1 MNKNKEMKERFYLK
15 TKQEI
20 KNMINNKIN
29 YISTSLKHWKYITVC
44 YI

>member
-1 MNKNKEMKERFYLK
+1 MKERFYLK

-29 YISTSLKHWKYITVC
+29 YISTSLSIENVLC

>member
-1 MNKNKEMKERFYLK
+1 MNKNKEMKVRFYLK

-29 YISTSLKHWKYITVC
+29 YIISTSLSIENILC
-44 YI
+44 YV

>member
-1 MNKNKEMKERFYLK
+1 MKERFYLK

-29 YISTSLKHWKYITVC
+29 YIISTRLSIENILC